1 MTDCTQRVCVL
12 DLVNGDAPLNTI
24 VHVVDTTI
32 CEIIPDNLE
41 LAKHFLDLIKDPKD
55 YGLLACDLQV
65 IYVFGHEADKDTILM
80 ENAKLRINGTSYH
93 AAPLSGADGQLH

>member
-32 CEIIPDNLE
+32 CEIIPDYLE
-41 LAKHFLDLIKDPKD
+41 LAKHFLDLIKDLYD
-55 YGLLACDLQV
+55 YGLVACDLQV
-65 IYVFGHEADKDTILM
+65 IYVFGHKANKDTILVKHT
-80 ENAKLRINGTSYH
+80 ELRIDRT
-93 AAPLSGADGQLH
+93 